1 MNDPHEKQVEV
12 NAMANEAADAIATDT
27 TADSAVPNDAVASA
41 QANDALAVVQVT
53 AQTEQDEQQ
62 QEKKLKQAGVVLE
75 AALLCASAPMPLPEL
90 RKLFEVDGDEVT
102 NAQIVQALEQLQQ
115 AWLDRG
121 IELV

>member
-41 QANDALAVVQVT
+41 QASDALAVVQVT

-62 QEKKLKQAGVVLE
+62 QEKKL
-75 AALLCASAPMPLPEL
+75 
-90 RKLFEVDGDEVT
+90 
-102 NAQIVQALEQLQQ
+102 N
-115 AWLDRG
+115 
-121 IELV
+121 